1 MLNDLW
7 IGTYKLRANLSKFER
22 DKTAQQKQTGRVE
35 SENFIHNQAWRRE
48 GTSFVEVMT
57 GRKHENESLEQRNIE
72 KQKQN
77 FVGLCYKSN
86 EELRNYLKHCF
97 TRCLKEEFQWFEIG
111 KLIKELCGD
120 SVNVSHLGGEL
131 VLFRSRNQD
140 KLKLEDLEGFL
151 EWFEFIR
158 PWSED
163 DISNMRVVWTK
174 WFGVPLHAW
183 KPKIFNIVAT
193 KFGKSLKIDADI
205 ESKENLQYARVLLR
219 TPYLKISKKV
229 FPIEIDGKIFY
240 INVREE
246 EDLVES
252 VTMCKKIEW
261 ENVVDENYADDKD
274 ALSIIPESPMGEGG
288 ESIGKFQEGDVSSS
302 RQRVNFEFG

>member
-1 MLNDLW
+1 ME
-7 IGTYKLRANLSKFER
+7 T
-22 DKTAQQKQTGRVE
+22 
-35 SENFIHNQAWRRE
+35 
-48 GTSFVEVMT
+48 
-57 GRKHENESLEQRNIE
+57 
-72 KQKQN
+72 
-77 FVGLCYKSN
+77 
-86 EELRNYLKHCF
+86 
-97 TRCLKEEFQWFEIG
+97 
-111 KLIKELCGD
+111 
-120 SVNVSHLGGEL
+120 
-131 VLFRSRNQD
+131 
-140 KLKLEDLEGFL
+140 
-151 EWFEFIR
+151 
-158 PWSED
+158 
-163 DISNMRVVWTK
+163 
-174 WFGVPLHAW
+174 
-183 KPKIFNIVAT
+183 KIFNFVAT